1 MGELLVYM
9 GAGLIIG
16 SIVMFLVCAIILLK
30 DESDE

>member
-16 SIVMFLVCAIILLK
+16 SIIMFLVCSLLIIK
-30 DESDE
+30 DESNE